1 MPQTKRTPLVR
12 VARHSFRNLNEGIE
26 LTQLV
31 TKNIE
36 FLPSGEGLWNYVIW
50 RFNGA
55 IMTITD
61 NPVSTNGA
69 VGSII
74 LGNFPA
80 ATVLVECASARLTV
94 TRGDTNITATA
105 AMSIAIGSGA
115 PATDNGT
122 LVGTGEATY
131 SPVIAATLAAGTV
144 SLTSETD
151 PFTTFPPVWRQYAG
165 TKGDIRLNVAM
176 VDASTSA
183 SPSSLIFTGDVGIRW
198 RNLGNFSS

>member
-36 FLPSGEGLWNYVIW
+36 FLPSGEGLWNYDIW

-105 AMSIAIGSGA
+105 AMSSNGARSANAGLSARKRRVRKNKAPTTADKCNPETERRCARPEVRIAC
-115 PATDNGT
+115 
-122 LVGTGEATY
+122 
-131 SPVIAATLAAGTV
+131 
-144 SLTSETD
+144 
-151 PFTTFPPVWRQYAG
+151 
-165 TKGDIRLNVAM
+165 
-176 VDASTSA
+176 
-183 SPSSLIFTGDVGIRW
+183 
-198 RNLGNFSS
+198 